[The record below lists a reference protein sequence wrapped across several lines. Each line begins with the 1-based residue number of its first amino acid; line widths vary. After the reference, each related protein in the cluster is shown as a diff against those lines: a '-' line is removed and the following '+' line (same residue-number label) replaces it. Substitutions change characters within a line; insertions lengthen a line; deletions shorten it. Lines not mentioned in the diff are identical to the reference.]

1 MSKVEIHQELPLPAH
16 YEPQKVG
23 QVWRVPYEER
33 AAEARAWAKQH
44 KLRPNEEDDFKIA
57 LVLIDVQNT
66 FCIPEFELYVGG
78 RSGTGAVDDNIRL
91 VEFIYRNLGAITHI
105 SLTLDTHVATQIFHP
120 IFLVDDYGEH
130 PAPYTLVTSE
140 DIQQGRWRFN
150 EIIAEDL
157 GIEVGYGQSQLEHYT
172 AQLAKKEKFEL
183 TIWPYHAMLGGIG
196 HALVSAVEEADFF
209 HTIARSSWPDYEIKG
224 ANPLTEHYSA
234 IGPEVL
240 TGPNGEQIGEK
251 STKIFE
257 KIQKY
262 DAVLFAGQ
270 AKSHCVA
277 WTISDL
283 LDQIQDYDPRL
294 TGKVYLL
301 EDCSSPVVVP
311 GVIDYTEQAEADFTR
326 FAEAGMHA
334 VRSTDPIGT
343 WPGMGDLDIW
353 D

>member
-1 MSKVEIHQELPLPAH
+1 M
-16 YEPQKVG
+16 
-23 QVWRVPYEER
+23 WRVPYEER
-33 AAEARAWAKQH
+33 AAEARAWAKEH
-44 KLRPNEEDDFKIA
+44 NLRPNEEDQFKIA

-66 FCIPEFELYVGG
+66 FCVPEFELYVGG

-120 IFLVDDYGEH
+120 IFLVDENREH
-130 PAPYTLVTSE
+130 PAPYTLDTSE
-140 DIQQGRWRFN
+140 DIRQGRWKFN

-157 GIEVGYGQSQLEHYT
+157 DIEAAYGQSQLEHYT

-209 HTIARSSWPDYEIKG
+209 HTIARYSRPDYQIKG

-240 TGPNGEQIGEK
+240 TGPGGEPLGEK
-251 STKIFE
+251 SDKMF
-257 KIQKY
+257 KKVLNY

-283 LDQIQDYDPRL
+283 LDQIQDHDPRL
-294 TGKVYLL
+294 AGNVYLL
-301 EDCSSPVVVP
+301 EDCCSPVVVP
-311 GVIDYTEQAEADFTR
+311 GVIDYTDQAEADFAR
-326 FAEAGMHA
+326 FAEAGMRV
-334 VRSTDPIGT
+334 VRSTDPIAT
-343 WPGMGDLDIW
+343 WPGMG
-353 D
+353 